1 MQKGIVRQSK
11 FRHIFGTPVP
21 QDEHYKGVKLGP
33 ISPESTVLKA
43 NTTFFAFTWPIGGTI
58 CVVPLTQKGAISE
71 EPPLVMVEQ
80 NIIEF
85 NFNPFDHHQLA
96 AGCED
101 GSVKVFRVP
110 EGGLTKNQEEPELV
124 LEGAH
129 SKRILNVE
137 YHPLSAGLLS
147 TVGADNEIKL
157 WDLAHSSP
165 KLSLPNVHKGII
177 TCIAWNYDGS
187 LLATSCKDKFL
198 RIFDPRGNSLIGEIA
213 DHQGAKSSRVIWHGK
228 KKSCLYNWFY

>member
-1 MQKGIVRQSK
+1 
-11 FRHIFGTPVP
+11 
-21 QDEHYKGVKLGP
+21 
-33 ISPESTVLKA
+33 
-43 NTTFFAFTWPIGGTI
+43 
-58 CVVPLTQKGAISE
+58 
-71 EPPLVMVEQ
+71 VEQ

-187 LLATSCKDKFL
+187 LWLHHVKISSCVYLIQEEIVLLAKL
-198 RIFDPRGNSLIGEIA
+198 LIIKA
-213 DHQGAKSSRVIWHGK
+213 QRV
-228 KKSCLYNWFY
+228 LE